1 MVNSLDTEERAVLG
15 DGTASTDLFILMSF
29 PLQEA
34 DLFVGLGEHRHRAEG
49 AKSLGAENLSDGDD
63 GILPCLAH
71 MLATCRL
78 RVLRRANVTANV
90 VALVGRRVRF
100 FLVIGGV
107 VAGVRVALA
116 GVVGGF
122 GGHHAFKVGER
133 ILDLVHCLF
142 QLVDGTLHGGFG
154 VDADLDGGASDADP
168 VIVVHDDSAAVD
180 LRCAEPGRHLE
191 VVHLRWQ
198 GAFDHVAHL
207 RPRVLWDCLLVPVRV
222 ADGVGVRTAHA
233 IVDLD
238 TAAVVRRASLSASR
252 VQALRE
258 EPAERLRHVVRLDL
272 PVCAMCEAGTGR
284 GMLCQSTPF
293 V

>member
-1 MVNSLDTEERAVLG
+1 MT
-15 DGTASTDLFILMSF
+15 F
-29 PLQEA
+29 PLQQA

-49 AKSLGAENLSDGDD
+49 AKSLGAEDLSDGDD

-90 VALVGRRVRF
+90 VALVGLLLFRMR
-100 FLVIGGV
+100 GGV
-107 VAGVRVALA
+107 VGVVAAAGVRVALA

-122 GGHHAFKVGER
+122 GGHHAFKVGEG

-142 QLVDGTLHGGFG
+142 QLLDGTLHGSFG
-154 VDADLDGGASDADP
+154 VDANFDGGAADADP
-168 VIVVHDDSAAVD
+168 VIVVHDHGAAVD

-198 GAFDHVAHL
+198 GALDHITHIL
-207 RPRVLWDCLLVPVRV
+207 PRVFRVLVHVPEV
-222 ADGVGVRTAHA
+222 ATNGISTCTTRAL
-233 IVDLD
+233 VDVD
-238 TAAVVRRASLSASR
+238 TAAVVGRARIAAPR

-258 EPAERLRHVVRLDL
+258 EPTKRLRLVVRLDL
-272 PVCAMCEAGTGR
+272 LQICALDYVFHSVPDGKGKKT
-284 GMLCQSTPF
+284 LPF
-293 V
+293 